1 MDFNSTIDLIIKD
14 LNEASEIIDD
24 LKKYPGVP
32 ALQVELAKSK
42 CKSAGQVIALLK
54 SISDIMPSDNTPIPD
69 KHILQTQDEK
79 VPQAKPARVDKPPE
93 EKKKLSD
100 PAANLILPIEKKAE
114 SKGPQKKTAET
125 SILADKFSHPY
136 DLYDKQAESMKAEKD
151 LSDHLKAKQITSL
164 SDAIGLSDKF
174 LFIGEIFDGN
184 KDAYTQAISRL
195 DKAESL
201 QDAMA
206 IIMSYTEEKS
216 ENEAVIQL
224 LELVKLKLPSNE

>member
-42 CKSAGQVIALLK
+42 CRSAGDVIALLK
-54 SISDIMPSDNTPIPD
+54 SIGDTIPVSDGSVLE
-69 KHILQTQDEK
+69 KHLDQSEYKTVVAKQTASVNK
-79 VPQAKPARVDKPPE
+79 TSE
-93 EKKKLSD
+93 EKKKELNTFGIPSP
-100 PAANLILPIEKKAE
+100 PAEKKVE
-114 SKGPQKKTAET
+114 TRDPVKKVTET
-125 SILADKFSHPY
+125 SIVADKFSHTS
-136 DLYDKQAESMKAEKD
+136 DLYTEQTGSIKTEKD
-151 LSDHLKAKQITSL
+151 LSDHLKAKPITSL
-164 SDAIGLSDKF
+164 TEAIGISDKF
-174 LFIGEIFDGN
+174 LFMGEIFDGN

-206 IIMSYTEEKS
+206 IIMSYMDEKP

-224 LELVKLKLPSNE
+224 LDLVKLKLPSNE